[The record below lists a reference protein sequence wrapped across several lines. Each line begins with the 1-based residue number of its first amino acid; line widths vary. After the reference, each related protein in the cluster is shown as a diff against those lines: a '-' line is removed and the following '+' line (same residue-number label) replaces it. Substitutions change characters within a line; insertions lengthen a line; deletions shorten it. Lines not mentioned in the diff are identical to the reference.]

1 MSRLNPRQQEA
12 CDYVGGPLL
21 VLAGAGSGKTSVITR
36 KIAHL
41 IQNCGI
47 RAQYIVAMTFTN
59 KAAREMK
66 ERVGTLL
73 RPGEGRG
80 LTVCTFHN
88 LGLNII
94 RKEHE
99 RLGYKPGFDLRR
111 DRHQGL
117 AVGHHAKG
125 ILRRRRHRRDQEHD
139 RCLEERPDPARRG
152 PGKARN
158 PREQTA
164 AIVYTHYQRTLK
176 AFNAVDF
183 DDLILLP
190 VKLFEEHKDVL
201 ERWQNRVRYLLVDE
215 YQDTNASQYLLVKML
230 IGMRNQFTVVGD
242 DDQSIYAWRGA
253 RPENLMLLKEDYPSL
268 KVVMLEQNYRSTSRI
283 LRCANVLIANNPHA
297 FEKQLWSEMGV
308 GDEIRVIRCKN
319 EEAEAE
325 RVAMEILTLHLRTN
339 RPYSD
344 FAILYRGNYQA
355 KLIELKLQHHQ
366 VPYRLSGGNSF
377 FGRQEVKD
385 LMAYLRLLVNPDDDN
400 AYLRVINVPR
410 REIGSTTLEN
420 SATTP
425 PSVACRCTLPAR
437 SWAWASTGCPLHR
450 APAALQA
457 LARRGAP
464 ARGPGRPIAALHDMI
479 RDIDYE
485 NWIRQNTASD
495 KAAEFRISNVWFLID
510 ALKNTL
516 EKDEEGDMTIED
528 AIGKLVLRDM
538 LERQQEEEENAE
550 GVQMMTLHASKG
562 LEFPYVFIMGMEEE
576 ILPHRSSIEA
586 DTIEEERRLAYVGI
600 TRARQTLAFTFAA
613 KRKQYGEIIDCTP
626 AGSGRTAAGR
636 PGLGGPGRRACRSEG
651 RARQQCA
658 GRHPGHAQTLI
669 NPYYSTF
676 AAAWS
681 VATFATSRNTT
692 VEALKQKIREEG
704 IVLSDQ
710 VLKVDAFLNHQIDPA
725 LMQLIGDEFA
735 RLFAD
740 SGVTKIVTIEASGI
754 APAVMTG
761 LKLGVPVIF
770 ARKHQSLTLTENLL
784 TASVYSFTKQTE
796 NTVAISPRHL
806 NSSDRVLVI
815 DDFLANGKAS
825 QALISII
832 KQAGATVAGLGIVI
846 EKSFRGG
853 RAELDS
859 QGYRVESLARVKS
872 LEGGVVTFID

>member
-1 MSRLNPRQQEA
+1 MIFSVASISGANNEADKSLTQTSDGRATTAPCLLECAAIFWRPPVSSMSRLNPRQQEA
-12 CDYVGGPLL
+12 RDYVGGPLL

-66 ERVGTLL
+66 ERVATLL

-94 RKEHE
+94 RKEHDK
-99 RLGYKPGFDLRR
+99 LGYKPGFSIFDESDIKALLSDIMQKEYSGDDGIDEIKNMIGAWKNDLV
-111 DRHQGL
+111 L
-117 AVGHHAKG
+117 PPEA
-125 ILRRRRHRRDQEHD
+125 
-139 RCLEERPDPARRG
+139 LE
-152 PGKARN
+152 KARN

-183 DDLILLP
+183 DDLILQP
-190 VKLFEEHKDVL
+190 VKLFQEHPEVL

-268 KVVMLEQNYRSTSRI
+268 KIVMLEQNYRSTSRI

-410 REIGSTTLEN
+410 REIGSTTLEKLGN
-420 SATTP
+420 YSTERGISMYAASEELGLGEHLDARYTERLQRFKHWLDGVRHK
-425 PSVACRCTLPAR
+425 VALED
-437 SWAWASTGCPLHR
+437 
-450 APAALQA
+450 
-457 LARRGAP
+457 
-464 ARGPGRPIAALHDMI
+464 PIAALHEMI

-485 NWIRQNTASD
+485 NWIRQQTASD
-495 KAAEFRISNVWFLID
+495 KAADFRISNVWFLVE

-626 AGSGRTAAGR
+626 SRFLDELPPDDLAWEGLDDAPVEVKAARGNNA
-636 PGLGGPGRRACRSEG
+636 LADIRAM
-651 RARQQCA
+651 
-658 GRHPGHAQTLI
+658 
-669 NPYYSTF
+669 
-676 AAAWS
+676 
-681 VATFATSRNTT
+681 
-692 VEALKQKIREEG
+692 LKR
-704 IVLSDQ
+704 
-710 VLKVDAFLNHQIDPA
+710 
-725 LMQLIGDEFA
+725 
-735 RLFAD
+735 
-740 SGVTKIVTIEASGI
+740 
-754 APAVMTG
+754 
-761 LKLGVPVIF
+761 
-770 ARKHQSLTLTENLL
+770 
-784 TASVYSFTKQTE
+784 
-796 NTVAISPRHL
+796 
-806 NSSDRVLVI
+806 
-815 DDFLANGKAS
+815 
-825 QALISII
+825 
-832 KQAGATVAGLGIVI
+832 
-846 EKSFRGG
+846 
-853 RAELDS
+853 
-859 QGYRVESLARVKS
+859 
-872 LEGGVVTFID
+872 

>member
-1 MSRLNPRQQEA
+1 MIFSSSSINRTNNGTDKSLTQTSDGRATTAPCLLECAAIFWRPPVSSMSRLNPRQQEA
-12 CDYVGGPLL
+12 RDYVGGPLL

-66 ERVGTLL
+66 ERVATLL

-99 RLGYKPGFDLRR
+99 RLGYKPGFSIFDESDIKALLSDIMQKEYSGDDGIDEIKNMIGAWKNDLV
-111 DRHQGL
+111 L
-117 AVGHHAKG
+117 PPEA
-125 ILRRRRHRRDQEHD
+125 
-139 RCLEERPDPARRG
+139 LE
-152 PGKARN
+152 KARN

-183 DDLILLP
+183 DDLILQP
-190 VKLFEEHKDVL
+190 VKLFQEHPEVL

-268 KVVMLEQNYRSTSRI
+268 KIVMLEQNYRSTSRI

-410 REIGSTTLEN
+410 REIGSTTLEKLGN
-420 SATTP
+420 YSTERGISMYAASEELGLGEHLDARYTERLQRFKHWLDGVRQK
-425 PSVACRCTLPAR
+425 VALED
-437 SWAWASTGCPLHR
+437 
-450 APAALQA
+450 
-457 LARRGAP
+457 
-464 ARGPGRPIAALHDMI
+464 PIAALHEMI

-485 NWIRQNTASD
+485 NWIRQQTASD
-495 KAAEFRISNVWFLID
+495 KAAEFRISNVWFLVE

-626 AGSGRTAAGR
+626 SRFLDELPPDDLAWEGLDDAPVEVKAARGNNA
-636 PGLGGPGRRACRSEG
+636 LADIRAM
-651 RARQQCA
+651 
-658 GRHPGHAQTLI
+658 
-669 NPYYSTF
+669 
-676 AAAWS
+676 
-681 VATFATSRNTT
+681 
-692 VEALKQKIREEG
+692 LKR
-704 IVLSDQ
+704 
-710 VLKVDAFLNHQIDPA
+710 
-725 LMQLIGDEFA
+725 
-735 RLFAD
+735 
-740 SGVTKIVTIEASGI
+740 
-754 APAVMTG
+754 
-761 LKLGVPVIF
+761 
-770 ARKHQSLTLTENLL
+770 
-784 TASVYSFTKQTE
+784 
-796 NTVAISPRHL
+796 
-806 NSSDRVLVI
+806 
-815 DDFLANGKAS
+815 
-825 QALISII
+825 
-832 KQAGATVAGLGIVI
+832 
-846 EKSFRGG
+846 
-853 RAELDS
+853 
-859 QGYRVESLARVKS
+859 
-872 LEGGVVTFID
+872 

>member
-1 MSRLNPRQQEA
+1 MSRLNSRQQEA
-12 CDYVGGPLL
+12 RDYVGGPLL

-66 ERVGTLL
+66 ERVATLL

-94 RKEHE
+94 RREHE
-99 RLGYKPGFDLRR
+99 RLGYKPGFSIFDESDIKALLSDIMQKEYSGDDGIDEIKNMIGAWKNDL
-111 DRHQGL
+111 
-117 AVGHHAKG
+117 
-125 ILRRRRHRRDQEHD
+125 ILPAEA
-139 RCLEERPDPARRG
+139 LE
-152 PGKARN
+152 KARN

-190 VKLFEEHKDVL
+190 VKLFQEHPDVL

-410 REIGSTTLEN
+410 REIGSTTLEKLGN
-420 SATTP
+420 YATERGISMYAASEELGLGEHLDARYTERLQRFKHWLDGVRHK
-425 PSVACRCTLPAR
+425 VALED
-437 SWAWASTGCPLHR
+437 
-450 APAALQA
+450 
-457 LARRGAP
+457 
-464 ARGPGRPIAALHDMI
+464 PIAALHEMI

-485 NWIRQNTASD
+485 NWIRQQTASD
-495 KAAEFRISNVWFLID
+495 KAAEFRISNVWFLVE

-626 AGSGRTAAGR
+626 SRFLDELPPDDLAWEGLDDAPVEVKAARGNNA
-636 PGLGGPGRRACRSEG
+636 LADIRAM
-651 RARQQCA
+651 
-658 GRHPGHAQTLI
+658 
-669 NPYYSTF
+669 
-676 AAAWS
+676 
-681 VATFATSRNTT
+681 
-692 VEALKQKIREEG
+692 LKR
-704 IVLSDQ
+704 
-710 VLKVDAFLNHQIDPA
+710 
-725 LMQLIGDEFA
+725 
-735 RLFAD
+735 
-740 SGVTKIVTIEASGI
+740 
-754 APAVMTG
+754 
-761 LKLGVPVIF
+761 
-770 ARKHQSLTLTENLL
+770 
-784 TASVYSFTKQTE
+784 
-796 NTVAISPRHL
+796 
-806 NSSDRVLVI
+806 
-815 DDFLANGKAS
+815 
-825 QALISII
+825 
-832 KQAGATVAGLGIVI
+832 
-846 EKSFRGG
+846 
-853 RAELDS
+853 
-859 QGYRVESLARVKS
+859 
-872 LEGGVVTFID
+872 

>member
-1 MSRLNPRQQEA
+1 MIFSSSSISRTNNGTDKSLTQTSDGRATTAPCLLECAAIFWRPPVSSMSRLNPRQQEA
-12 CDYVGGPLL
+12 RDYVGGPLL

-66 ERVGTLL
+66 ERVATLL

-99 RLGYKPGFDLRR
+99 RLGYKPGFSIFDESDIKALLSDIMQKEYSGDDGIDEIKNMIGAWKNDLV
-111 DRHQGL
+111 L
-117 AVGHHAKG
+117 PPEA
-125 ILRRRRHRRDQEHD
+125 
-139 RCLEERPDPARRG
+139 LE
-152 PGKARN
+152 KARN

-183 DDLILLP
+183 DDLILQP
-190 VKLFEEHKDVL
+190 VKLFQEHPEVL

-268 KVVMLEQNYRSTSRI
+268 KIVMLEQNYRSTSRI

-410 REIGSTTLEN
+410 REIGSTTLEKLGN
-420 SATTP
+420 YSTERGISMYAASEELGLGEHLDARYTERLQRFKHWLDGVRQK
-425 PSVACRCTLPAR
+425 VALED
-437 SWAWASTGCPLHR
+437 
-450 APAALQA
+450 
-457 LARRGAP
+457 
-464 ARGPGRPIAALHDMI
+464 PIAALHEMI

-485 NWIRQNTASD
+485 NWIRQQTASD
-495 KAAEFRISNVWFLID
+495 KAAEFRISNVWFLVE

-516 EKDEEGDMTIED
+516 ETDEEGDMTIED

-626 AGSGRTAAGR
+626 SRFLDELPPDDLAWEGLDDAPVEVKAARGNNA
-636 PGLGGPGRRACRSEG
+636 LADIRAM
-651 RARQQCA
+651 
-658 GRHPGHAQTLI
+658 
-669 NPYYSTF
+669 
-676 AAAWS
+676 
-681 VATFATSRNTT
+681 
-692 VEALKQKIREEG
+692 LKR
-704 IVLSDQ
+704 
-710 VLKVDAFLNHQIDPA
+710 
-725 LMQLIGDEFA
+725 
-735 RLFAD
+735 
-740 SGVTKIVTIEASGI
+740 
-754 APAVMTG
+754 
-761 LKLGVPVIF
+761 
-770 ARKHQSLTLTENLL
+770 
-784 TASVYSFTKQTE
+784 
-796 NTVAISPRHL
+796 
-806 NSSDRVLVI
+806 
-815 DDFLANGKAS
+815 
-825 QALISII
+825 
-832 KQAGATVAGLGIVI
+832 
-846 EKSFRGG
+846 
-853 RAELDS
+853 
-859 QGYRVESLARVKS
+859 
-872 LEGGVVTFID
+872 